1 MDYENKVMTIK
12 DDVSEG
18 GSDDITI
25 KIKDIQGDELELKV
39 KKTDKVSEISK
50 IIQEKKDATTGHSQI
65 FLHYGGQL
73 IKEDKTLKELNVQ
86 DGDSIHYTI
95 RLRGGKN

>member
-1 MDYENKVMTIK
+1 MDDENKVMTIR
-12 DDVSEG
+12 DDVSEE

-50 IIQEKKDATTGHSQI
+50 IYKERKNVTGHSQI
-65 FLHYGGQL
+65 LLYFGGKSM
-73 IKEDKTLKELNVQ
+73 KETQTLKELNVQ
-86 DGDSIHYTI
+86 DGDTIHCSI
-95 RLRGGKN
+95 RLKGGKN

>member
-1 MDYENKVMTIK
+1 MDYENKVMTIR
-12 DDVSEG
+12 DDVSEE

-50 IIQEKKDATTGHSQI
+50 IYKEQKKVTGHSQI
-65 FLHYGGQL
+65 LLYFGGKSMKDAQ
-73 IKEDKTLKELNVQ
+73 TLKELNVQ
-86 DGDSIHYTI
+86 DGDTIHCSI
-95 RLRGGKN
+95 RLKGGKN

>member
-1 MDYENKVMTIK
+1 MDYENKFMTTR
-12 DDVSEG
+12 DNVSEE

-50 IIQEKKDATTGHSQI
+50 IYKQQKNVTGHSQI
-65 FLHYGGQL
+65 LLYFGGKSM
-73 IKEDKTLKELNVQ
+73 KEDKTLKELNVQ
-86 DGDSIHYTI
+86 DGDTIHCSI

>member
-1 MDYENKVMTIK
+1 MDYENKFMTTK
-12 DDVSEG
+12 DDVSEE
-18 GSDDITI
+18 GSDDMTI

-50 IIQEKKDATTGHSQI
+50 IYKQQKNVTGHSQI
-65 FLHYGGQL
+65 LLYFGGKSM
-73 IKEDKTLKELNVQ
+73 KEDKTLKELNVQ
-86 DGDSIHYTI
+86 DGDTIHYTI

>member
-1 MDYENKVMTIK
+1 MDYENKGMTIK
-12 DDVSEG
+12 DDVSEE

-39 KKTDKVSEISK
+39 KKTDRVSEISK
-50 IIQEKKDATTGHSQI
+50 LYKQQKQVTGHSQI
-65 FLHYGGQL
+65 LLYFGGKSM
-73 IKEDKTLKELNVQ
+73 KEDLTLKELNVQ
-86 DGDSIHYTI
+86 DGDTIHCSI

>member
-1 MDYENKVMTIK
+1 MDYENKFMTTR
-12 DDVSEG
+12 DNVSEE

-50 IIQEKKDATTGHSQI
+50 KYRQQNDVNDHAQI
-65 FLHYGGQL
+65 LLHYGGQPM
-73 IKEDKTLKELNVQ
+73 KEDKTLKELNVQ
-86 DGDSIHYTI
+86 DGDTIHYTI

>member
-1 MDYENKVMTIK
+1 MDYENKVMTIR
-12 DDVSEG
+12 DDVSEE

-50 IIQEKKDATTGHSQI
+50 IYKEQKNVTGHSQI
-65 FLHYGGQL
+65 LLYFGGKSM
-73 IKEDKTLKELNVQ
+73 KETQTLKELNVQ
-86 DGDSIHYTI
+86 DGDTIHCSI
-95 RLRGGKN
+95 RLKGGKN

>member
-1 MDYENKVMTIK
+1 MDYENKFMTTR
-12 DDVSEG
+12 DNVSEE

-50 IIQEKKDATTGHSQI
+50 LYKQQKQVTGQSQI
-65 FLHYGGQL
+65 LLYFGGKSM
-73 IKEDKTLKELNVQ
+73 KEDLTLKELNVQ
-86 DGDSIHYTI
+86 DGDTIHCSI